1 MEGEMHGDIENTRY
15 WFIDLGVLKARAE
28 FTNDVQYLTNKPH
41 VLLVSRYIELSLV
54 VENPQL
60 KLSVMPH

>member
-1 MEGEMHGDIENTRY
+1 MEILKTRDIDS
-15 WFIDLGVLKARAE
+15 DLGVLKARAE

-54 VENPQL
+54 VENPQW
-60 KLSVMPH
+60 KLSVMTH